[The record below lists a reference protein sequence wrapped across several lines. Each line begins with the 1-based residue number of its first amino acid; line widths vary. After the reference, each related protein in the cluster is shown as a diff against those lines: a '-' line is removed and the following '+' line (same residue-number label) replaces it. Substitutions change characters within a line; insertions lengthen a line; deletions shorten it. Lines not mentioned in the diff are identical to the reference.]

1 MTKPRN
7 GDEQMRI
14 LIAGASGLVGS
25 ALVPRLKAEGAEV
38 VRLVRAS
45 AGAGEIEWHP
55 DRGSIDAA
63 ALEGVDAII
72 NLAGDGIADGR
83 WTEEKKRRILDSRV
97 NGTRLLSETM
107 AKLARKPATFINA
120 SAIGFYGSRGDEL
133 VDEDSGPG
141 EGFLAKVCREWESS
155 TAPAEQAGIRVVKLR
170 LGVILTKD
178 GGIMGSML
186 QPFKLGLGGK
196 VGAGNQVISWVAMDD
211 VVSAF
216 SFILSHQTLRGP
228 INVVAPRPVTNA
240 EFTKTL
246 GRVLSRPTFMAMPVF
261 AARLAFGEMADEM
274 MLSST
279 RVAGKVL
286 SEAGFRFQ
294 HPELEGAVRAMLQG

>member
-1 MTKPRN
+1 MEIK
-7 GDEQMRI
+7 GMRI
-14 LIAGASGLVGS
+14 VVAGASGLVGS
-25 ALVPRLKAEGAEV
+25 ALVPLLKAEGAEV
-38 VRLVRAS
+38 TRLVRSAAAAS
-45 AGAGEIEWHP
+45 GEIEWHP
-55 DRGSIDAA
+55 DRGSIDAP
-63 ALEGVDAII
+63 ALGGFDAII

-107 AKLARKPATFINA
+107 AKVSRKPAAFINA

-133 VDEDSGPG
+133 VDEESGPG
-141 EGFLAKVCREWESS
+141 EGFLASVCRQWESA

-170 LGVILTKD
+170 FGVILTKD

-186 QPFKLGLGGK
+186 RPFKLGLGGK
-196 VGAGNQVISWVAMDD
+196 VGSGKQVISWVAMDD
-211 VVSAF
+211 VVAAIN
-216 SFILSHQTLRGP
+216 FILHDESLRGP
-228 INVVAPRPVTNA
+228 INVVAPRPVTNE

-246 GRVLSRPTFMAMPVF
+246 GRVLSRPTFMAMPAF

-286 SEAGFRFQ
+286 NDAGFEFQ
-294 HPELEGAVRAMLQG
+294 YPELEGAVRAMLG

>member
-1 MTKPRN
+1 MEIK
-7 GDEQMRI
+7 GMKI

-25 ALVPRLKAEGAEV
+25 ALVPKLKTEGAEV
-38 VRLVRAS
+38 TRLVRS
-45 AGAGEIEWHP
+45 AAKVGEIEWHP
-55 DRGSIDAA
+55 DRGSIDAP
-63 ALEGVDAII
+63 ALEGFDAVI
-72 NLAGDGIADGR
+72 NLAGDGIANGR

-107 AKLARKPATFINA
+107 ANLSRKPATFINA
-120 SAIGFYGSRGDEL
+120 SAVGFYGSRGDEL
-133 VDEDSGPG
+133 VDEESAPG
-141 EGFLAKVCREWESS
+141 EGFLASVCRQWESA

-186 QPFKLGLGGK
+186 RPFKLGLGGK
-196 VGAGNQVISWVAMDD
+196 VGSGEQVMSWVAMDD
-211 VVSAF
+211 VVAAID
-216 SFILSHQTLRGP
+216 FILQNESLRGP
-228 INVVAPRPVTNA
+228 INAVAPHPVTNE
-240 EFTKTL
+240 EFTKAL
-246 GRVLSRPTFMAMPVF
+246 GRVLSRPTFMAMPAF

-286 SEAGFRFQ
+286 NDAGFRFQ
-294 HPELEGAVRAMLQG
+294 YPELEGAVRAMLG

>member
-1 MTKPRN
+1 MEIK
-7 GDEQMRI
+7 GMRI
-14 LIAGASGLVGS
+14 VVAGASGLVGS
-25 ALVPRLKAEGAEV
+25 ALVPKLKANGAEV
-38 VRLVRAS
+38 TPLVRS
-45 AGAGEIEWHP
+45 AAKTGEIEWHP
-55 DRGSIDAA
+55 DRESIDAP
-63 ALEGVDAII
+63 ALEGFDAVI
-72 NLAGDGIADGR
+72 NLAGDGIANGR

-97 NGTRLLSETM
+97 NGTRLLSETV
-107 AKLARKPATFINA
+107 AHFSRKPKTFINA

-141 EGFLAKVCREWESS
+141 EGFLASVCRQWESA

-186 QPFKLGLGGK
+186 RPFKLGLGGK
-196 VGAGNQVISWVAMDD
+196 VGSGKQVISWIAMDD
-211 VVSAF
+211 VVGAVD
-216 SFILSHQTLRGP
+216 FILRNESVRGP
-228 INVVAPRPVTNA
+228 VNAVAPHPVTNE
-240 EFTKTL
+240 EFTRTL
-246 GRVLSRPTFMAMPVF
+246 GRVLSRPTFMAMPAF

-286 SEAGFRFQ
+286 NEGGFKFQ
-294 HPELEGAVRAMLQG
+294 YPEIEGAVRAMLG

>member
-1 MTKPRN
+1 
-7 GDEQMRI
+7 MRA

-25 ALVPRLKAEGAEV
+25 ALVPLLTAEGWEIT
-38 VRLVRAS
+38 RLVRAS
-45 AGAGEIEWHP
+45 PRAGEIEWHP
-55 DRGSIDAA
+55 DRESIDAPVV
-63 ALEGVDAII
+63 EGFDAVI
-72 NLAGDGIADGR
+72 NLSGDGIASGR
-83 WTEEKKRRILDSRV
+83 WTDEKKRRILDSRV
-97 NGTRLLSETM
+97 SGTRLLSETM
-107 AKLARKPATFINA
+107 ANLSRKPATFINA
-120 SAIGFYGSRGDEL
+120 SAIGFYGSQGDRL

-141 EGFLAKVCREWESS
+141 EGFLAQVCREWESA
-155 TAPAEQAGIRVVKLR
+155 TGPAEQAGVRVVKLR
-170 LGVILTKD
+170 LGVILTKQ

-186 QPFKLGLGGK
+186 MPFKLGLGGK
-196 VGAGNQVISWVAMDD
+196 VGAGNQVMSWVAMDD
-211 VVSAF
+211 VVSAI

-246 GRVLSRPTFMAMPVF
+246 GRVLSRPTFMAMPTF

-286 SEAGFRFQ
+286 NDAGFRFQ
-294 HPELEGAVRAMLQG
+294 YPELEGAVREMLR

>member
-1 MTKPRN
+1 MK
-7 GDEQMRI
+7 I
-14 LIAGASGLVGS
+14 VVAGASGLVGS
-25 ALVPRLKAEGAEV
+25 ALVKELSAEGVEV
-38 VRLVRAS
+38 ARLVRKTPGS
-45 AGAGEIEWHP
+45 GEIEWRP
-55 DRGSIDAA
+55 DRGTIDASA
-63 ALEGVDAII
+63 MDGCDAVI
-72 NLAGDGIADGR
+72 NLAGDGIANGR
-83 WTEEKKRRILDSRV
+83 WTEEKKRRIVDSRV

-107 AKLARKPATFINA
+107 AKLSRKPATFINA
-120 SAIGFYGSRGDEL
+120 SAIGFYGSQGDEL

-141 EGFLAKVCREWESS
+141 EGFLARVCREWESA

-211 VVSAF
+211 VVAAI

-246 GRVLSRPTFMAMPVF
+246 GRVLSRPTFMTMPAF
-261 AARLAFGEMADEM
+261 AARLVFGEMADEM

-286 SEAGFRFQ
+286 NDAGFRF
-294 HPELEGAVRAMLQG
+294 HYPELEGAVQELLR

>member
-1 MTKPRN
+1 MEIK
-7 GDEQMRI
+7 GSKV
-14 LIAGASGLVGS
+14 LITGASGLVGS
-25 ALVPRLKAEGAEV
+25 ALVSKLKAEGAEV
-38 VRLVRAS
+38 TRLVRAAAKS
-45 AGAGEIEWHP
+45 GEVEWHP
-55 DRGSIDAA
+55 DRGSIDAP
-63 ALEGVDAII
+63 ALEGFDAVI
-72 NLAGDGIADGR
+72 NLAGDGIANGR

-107 AKLARKPATFINA
+107 ANLSRKPATFINA

-141 EGFLAKVCREWESS
+141 EGFLASVCRQWESA

-186 QPFKLGLGGK
+186 RPFKLGLGGK
-196 VGAGNQVISWVAMDD
+196 VGSGDQVISWVAMDD
-211 VVSAF
+211 VVGVI
-216 SFILSHQTLRGP
+216 SFILQNESVRGP
-228 INVVAPRPVTNA
+228 VNAVAPHPVTNE

-246 GRVLSRPTFMAMPVF
+246 GRVLSRPTFMAMPAF

-286 SEAGFRFQ
+286 NDAGFEFQ
-294 HPELEGAVRAMLQG
+294 YPELEGAVRAMLG

>member
-1 MTKPRN
+1 MEIK
-7 GDEQMRI
+7 GMKI
-14 LIAGASGLVGS
+14 VVAGASGLVGS
-25 ALVPRLKAEGAEV
+25 ALARKLKAEGAEV
-38 VRLVRAS
+38 TPLVRS
-45 AGAGEIEWHP
+45 AAKSGEIEWHP
-55 DRGSIDAA
+55 DRGSIDAP
-63 ALEGVDAII
+63 ALEDFDAVI

-107 AKLARKPATFINA
+107 ANLSRKPKTFINA
-120 SAIGFYGSRGDEL
+120 SAVGFYGSRGDEL

-141 EGFLAKVCREWESS
+141 EGFLASVCRQWESA
-155 TAPAEQAGIRVVKLR
+155 TAPAEQAGIPVVKLR

-186 QPFKLGLGGK
+186 RPFKLGLGGK
-196 VGAGNQVISWVAMDD
+196 VGSGEQVISWVAMDD
-211 VVSAF
+211 VVAVI
-216 SFILSHQTLRGP
+216 SFILQNESVRGP
-228 INVVAPRPVTNA
+228 INAVAPHPVTNE
-240 EFTKTL
+240 EFTRTL
-246 GRVLSRPTFMAMPVF
+246 GRVLSRPTFMAMPAF

-286 SEAGFRFQ
+286 NAAGFKFQ
-294 HPELEGAVRAMLQG
+294 YPEIEGAVRAMLG

>member
-1 MTKPRN
+1 MK
-7 GDEQMRI
+7 I
-14 LIAGASGLVGS
+14 VVAGASGLVGS
-25 ALVPRLKAEGAEV
+25 ALVKELSAEGVEV
-38 VRLVRAS
+38 TRLVRKTPGS
-45 AGAGEIEWHP
+45 GEIEWRP
-55 DRGSIDAA
+55 DRGTIDASA
-63 ALEGVDAII
+63 MDGCDAVI
-72 NLAGDGIADGR
+72 NLAGDGIANGR
-83 WTEEKKRRILDSRV
+83 WTEEKKRRIVDSRV

-107 AKLARKPATFINA
+107 AKLSRKPATFINA
-120 SAIGFYGSRGDEL
+120 SAIGFYGSQGDEL

-141 EGFLAKVCREWESS
+141 EGFLARVCREWESA

-211 VVSAF
+211 VVAAI

-246 GRVLSRPTFMAMPVF
+246 GRVLSRPTFMTMPAF
-261 AARLAFGEMADEM
+261 AARLVFGEMADEM

-286 SEAGFRFQ
+286 DDAGFRFQ
-294 HPELEGAVRAMLQG
+294 YPELEGAVRAMLA

>member
-1 MTKPRN
+1 MQIN
-7 GDEQMRI
+7 GMKV

-25 ALVPRLKAEGAEV
+25 ALVPLLQAKGAEV
-38 VRLVRAS
+38 ARLVRS
-45 AGAGEIEWHP
+45 AAGPGEIEWHP

-63 ALEGVDAII
+63 ALEGFDAIV
-72 NLAGDGIADGR
+72 NLAGDGIANGR

-107 AKLARKPATFINA
+107 ARLSRKPATFINA
-120 SAIGFYGSRGDEL
+120 SAIGFYGDRGDEL
-133 VDEDSGPG
+133 VDEESGPG
-141 EGFLAKVCREWESS
+141 EGFLAKVCRQWESAV
-155 TAPAEQAGIRVVKLR
+155 APAERAGIRVVKLR
-170 LGVILTKD
+170 FGVILTKD

-186 QPFKLGLGGK
+186 RPFKLGLGGK
-196 VGAGNQVISWVAMDD
+196 VGSGKQVISWVAMED
-211 VVSAF
+211 VVAAID
-216 SFILSHQTLRGP
+216 FILRNESLRGP
-228 INVVAPRPVTNA
+228 INVVAPLPVTNE

-246 GRVLSRPTFMAMPVF
+246 GRVLSRPTFMAMPAF

-286 SEAGFRFQ
+286 KDAGFRFQ
-294 HPELEGAVRAMLQG
+294 YPELENAVRAMLG

>member
-1 MTKPRN
+1 MEIK
-7 GDEQMRI
+7 DMKI
-14 LIAGASGLVGS
+14 VVAGASGLVGS
-25 ALVPRLKAEGAEV
+25 ALVSKLKAEGAEV
-38 VRLVRAS
+38 TRLVRS
-45 AGAGEIEWHP
+45 AAKSGEIEWHP
-55 DRGSIDAA
+55 DRGSIDAPA
-63 ALEGVDAII
+63 MEGFDAVI

-107 AKLARKPATFINA
+107 ANLSRKPATFINA
-120 SAIGFYGSRGDEL
+120 SAVGFYGSRGDEL

-141 EGFLAKVCREWESS
+141 EGFLASVCRQWESA

-186 QPFKLGLGGK
+186 RPFKLGLGGK
-196 VGAGNQVISWVAMDD
+196 VGSGQQVISWIAMDD
-211 VVSAF
+211 VVAAI
-216 SFILSHQTLRGP
+216 SFILHTESLRGP
-228 INVVAPRPVTNA
+228 INAVAPQPVTNE
-240 EFTKTL
+240 EFTRTL
-246 GRVLSRPTFMAMPVF
+246 GRVLSRPTFMAMPAF

-286 SEAGFRFQ
+286 NDAGFKFQ
-294 HPELEGAVRAMLQG
+294 YPELEGAVRAMLQG

>member
-1 MTKPRN
+1 MKVV
-7 GDEQMRI
+7 
-14 LIAGASGLVGS
+14 IAGASGLVGS
-25 ALVPRLKAEGAEV
+25 VLVKKLNAEGVEV
-38 VRLVRAS
+38 ARLVRKT
-45 AGAGEIEWHP
+45 AGSGEIEWQP
-55 DRGSIDAA
+55 DRGTIDAS
-63 ALEGVDAII
+63 ALEGCDAII
-72 NLAGDGIADGR
+72 NLAGDGIANGR

-107 AKLARKPATFINA
+107 ANLSRKPATFINA

-133 VDEDSGPG
+133 VDEDSRPG
-141 EGFLAKVCREWESS
+141 EGFLAKVCREWEAA
-155 TAPAEQAGIRVVKLR
+155 TAPAERAGIRVIKLR
-170 LGVILTKD
+170 LGVILTKQ

-186 QPFKLGLGGK
+186 MPFKLGLGGK
-196 VGAGNQVISWVAMDD
+196 VGAGNQVMSWVAMDD
-211 VVSAF
+211 VVSAI

-246 GRVLSRPTFMAMPVF
+246 GRVLSRPTFMAMPTF

-286 SEAGFRFQ
+286 NDAGFRFQ
-294 HPELEGAVRAMLQG
+294 YPELEGAVREMLR

>member
-1 MTKPRN
+1 
-7 GDEQMRI
+7 MRVI
-14 LIAGASGLVGS
+14 IAGASGLVGS
-25 ALVPRLKAEGAEV
+25 ALVKKLNAEGVEV
-38 VRLVRAS
+38 TRLVRKT
-45 AGAGEIEWHP
+45 AGPGEIEWQP
-55 DRGSIDAA
+55 DRGAIDAA
-63 ALEGVDAII
+63 AMEGCDAII
-72 NLAGDGIADGR
+72 NLAGDGIANGR

-97 NGTRLLSETM
+97 NGTRLLSERM
-107 AKLARKPATFINA
+107 ANLSRKPATFINA

-133 VDEDSGPG
+133 LDEDSSPG
-141 EGFLAKVCREWESS
+141 EGFLARVCREWEAA
-155 TAPAEQAGIRVVKLR
+155 TAPAEQAEIRVVKLR

-196 VGAGNQVISWVAMDD
+196 VGAGKQVISWVAMDD
-211 VVSAF
+211 VVAAI

-228 INVVAPRPVTNA
+228 INLVAPRPVTNA

-246 GRVLSRPTFMAMPVF
+246 GRVLSRPTFMAMPAF
-261 AARLAFGEMADEM
+261 AAHLVFGEMADEM

-286 SEAGFRFQ
+286 NDAGFRFQ
-294 HPELEGAVRAMLQG
+294 YPELEGAVRELLR